1 MWKSM
6 VNVFSSKTSSS
17 LKCDP
22 LKRERLQHITP
33 MINITVCMGLMDAS
47 HKTKQKRLK
56 ALWEIH
62 LQCLP
67 LEEVLDMCSLVFI
80 RRKHGIKT
88 KSDVGLMTS
97 SPFWTL
103 VKSQPCYPMLT
114 SIEYE
119 RKKQLLVVRTRL
131 ANSADATH
139 VLARQ
144 TKECGSSKMWQETVD
159 WNKDEV
165 AGLTCLYREVA
176 CLNSCTAWMTWRGNN
191 TDFHA
196 ERRRAPRVRLGG
208 SRPVRSPSIPL
219 KMEGAQDHWAEG

>member
-119 RKKQLLVVRTRL
+119 RKKKNFWLLERGLRIAPMLRACSRDKQRSAAAAKCGKRL
-131 ANSADATH
+131 SAGIRMKWLD
-139 VLARQ
+139 
-144 TKECGSSKMWQETVD
+144 
-159 WNKDEV
+159 
-165 AGLTCLYREVA
+165 
-176 CLNSCTAWMTWRGNN
+176 
-191 TDFHA
+191 
-196 ERRRAPRVRLGG
+196 
-208 SRPVRSPSIPL
+208 
-219 KMEGAQDHWAEG
+219 